1 MQVTQKV
8 KKYDYEVLVF
18 FFSELIGTETRYAQ
32 KLSLLPDLVED
43 YPEKQRDGAV
53 FSLLRDMTGQI
64 RRVLA
69 LHQDLRAALEGA
81 EKKRLPLVLAEFK
94 SRLLV
99 YGPFIEQV
107 FRKVFPCSVALKSIP
122 DRGSL
127 LPVLQRLE
135 DTQQHEGRAKH
146 QQG

>member
-1 MQVTQKV
+1 M
-8 KKYDYEVLVF
+8 
-18 FFSELIGTETRYAQ
+18 
-32 KLSLLPDLVED
+32 ED
-43 YPEKQRDGAV
+43 YPERQRDGAV

-107 FRKVFPCSVALKSIP
+107 F
-122 DRGSL
+122 
-127 LPVLQRLE
+127 
-135 DTQQHEGRAKH
+135 
-146 QQG
+146 

>member
-1 MQVTQKV
+1 
-8 KKYDYEVLVF
+8 
-18 FFSELIGTETRYAQ
+18 
-32 KLSLLPDLVED
+32 
-43 YPEKQRDGAV
+43 
-53 FSLLRDMTGQI
+53 MTGQI

-107 FRKVFPCSVALKSIP
+107 F
-122 DRGSL
+122 
-127 LPVLQRLE
+127 
-135 DTQQHEGRAKH
+135 
-146 QQG
+146 